1 MKILSSLAVVVS
13 FAFASLMVS
22 ANAQAQQV
30 TETELTEGV
39 YMLEGQGGTMMLVTT
54 ETRTVLV
61 DAQYAQMAEQIA
73 AKVVDL
79 SQVPLTYLINTH
91 FHGDH
96 VGGNGYMGE
105 ELGAQIVAHKNVRT
119 RLEADD
125 EFPAAGLPTILADN
139 SLTLELGGHSLTL
152 VHYPTAHTD
161 GDMVVW
167 VNDENI
173 VHLGDLF
180 FVDRFPFID
189 LNAGGTVQ
197 GYIDALAA
205 LRDIMDDDTQIV
217 AGHGGVRNNADLL
230 RLHDMIVETRQQV
243 RDWHAADASVDD
255 MVAAGLGEKW
265 EDWSWNF
272 INEDRWIRTLY
283 NDMQASM

>member
-1 MKILSSLAVVVS
+1 MKMFSMLAVILSFS
-13 FAFASLMVS
+13 FVG
-22 ANAQAQQV
+22 AQLVNVAHAQQV
-30 TETELTEGV
+30 SETELTQGV

-61 DAQYAQMAEQIA
+61 DAQYAQMAERIA
-73 AKVVDL
+73 AKVDEL
-79 SQVPLTYLINTH
+79 GQVPLTYLINTH

-105 ELGAQIVAHKNVRT
+105 ELGVQIVAHKNVRT
-119 RLEADD
+119 RLAEDD
-125 EFPAAGLPTILADN
+125 EFPEAGLPTILADN

-167 VNDENI
+167 VDGENI

-180 FVDRFPFID
+180 FVARFPFID
-189 LNAGGTVQ
+189 LGAGGTVQ
-197 GYIDALAA
+197 GYIDALAD
-205 LRDIMDDDTQIV
+205 LLERLEDDTQIV
-217 AGHGGVRNNADLL
+217 AGHGGLASKQQLQDV
-230 RLHDMIVETRQQV
+230 HDMIIETRQQV

-255 MVAAGLGEKW
+255 MADAGLGEKW
-265 EDWSWNF
+265 ESWSWNF

-283 NDMQASM
+283 NDMMAQ